1 VRLCEKRPSDSRN
14 GFTRWPWISLPL
26 LELLEVMR
34 SADGGELMR
43 RLLATI
49 LQLLVDAEATAF
61 VGAEP
66 HERSVART
74 NRRNGTRDKLVAT
87 ATGDITVKIPK
98 VRAGSFF
105 PSLLAPRRRVDVALH
120 AVVMRP
126 GSKGCRPVRS
136 TTWLPR
142 SVSSPASPSPK

>member
-1 VRLCEKRPSDSRN
+1 
-14 GFTRWPWISLPL
+14 
-26 LELLEVMR
+26 MR

-66 HERSVART
+66 HERSAART
-74 NRRNGTRDKLVAT
+74 NRRNGTRGKLVAT
-87 ATGDITVKIPK
+87 ATGDLTIKMPK

-105 PSLLAPRRRVDVALH
+105 PSLLPAAAGRCRVACGGDAGLGRRSIHPQGRRSSRRARCRVWYLEVA
-120 AVVMRP
+120 
-126 GSKGCRPVRS
+126 GE
-136 TTWLPR
+136 
-142 SVSSPASPSPK
+142 